1 MNRTKLI
8 LGAIMLAAGCQTQV
22 QTVDLTNGDD
32 GCFGLAP
39 QIQNIGGRQTVCLD
53 GDWKAFVDQYE
64 TGYYDYRRKGLV
76 SEKGERKLA
85 FETYRRWRQMA
96 GEQ

>member
-39 QIQNIGGRQTVCLD
+39 QIQNIGGRQ
-53 GDWKAFVDQYE
+53 
-64 TGYYDYRRKGLV
+64 
-76 SEKGERKLA
+76 
-85 FETYRRWRQMA
+85 MA